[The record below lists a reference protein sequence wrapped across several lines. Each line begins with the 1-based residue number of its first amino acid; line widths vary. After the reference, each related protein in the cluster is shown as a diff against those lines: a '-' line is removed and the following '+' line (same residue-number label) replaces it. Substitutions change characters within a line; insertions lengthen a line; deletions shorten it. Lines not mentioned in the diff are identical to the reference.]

1 MVSYEKALRI
11 AAVYAA
17 SKAFSD
23 YMGGGRDYQAI
34 DSSVAYLIAAMYGK
48 QQAWVQIEGDR
59 LVEDEFA
66 RISDQHYSKYREA
79 EGQ

>member
-1 MVSYEKALRI
+1 MIPYEKALRI

-17 SKAFSD
+17 SQAFSD
-23 YMGGGRDYQAI
+23 YMGGGNDNQTI
-34 DSSVAYLIAAMYGK
+34 DASVAYLLAAMYGK

-59 LVEDEFA
+59 LVEDQFG
-66 RISDQHYSKYREA
+66 RISDEFYSKVRAA